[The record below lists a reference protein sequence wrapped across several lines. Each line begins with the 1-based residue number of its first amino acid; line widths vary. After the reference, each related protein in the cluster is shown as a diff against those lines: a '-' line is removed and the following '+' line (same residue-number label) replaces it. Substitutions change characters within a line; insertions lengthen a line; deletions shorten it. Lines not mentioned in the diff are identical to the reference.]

1 MKPFLLAQLTA
12 GCILIGGILSPL
24 QAQTPEEKGLTVALE
39 TDHRDAGFSDS
50 VAIASMHLS
59 DKSGSESVRR
69 FRMLTLEQE
78 NDGDRTLSV
87 FDSPADLAGTSVLTW
102 SHALTS
108 DDQWLY
114 LPSLKRTKRIAS
126 KNKAASFIGS
136 EFAFEDLSA
145 WEVKKFTYRWL
156 RDESLEGNDCFVI
169 ENTPAYEESGY
180 SKQVEWVD
188 RSLYQ
193 PRRIDYYNREG
204 VLFKT
209 LHFRG
214 YQQYLGKHWRPTE
227 QLMENHLTG
236 KSTRLVWDNWRFKTG
251 LSKVDFSAENI
262 ARAR

>member
-126 KNKAASFIGS
+126 KNKAASFIGR

-169 ENTPAYEESGY
+169 ENTPAYE
-180 SKQVEWVD
+180 
-188 RSLYQ
+188 
-193 PRRIDYYNREG
+193 
-204 VLFKT
+204 
-209 LHFRG
+209 
-214 YQQYLGKHWRPTE
+214 
-227 QLMENHLTG
+227 
-236 KSTRLVWDNWRFKTG
+236 
-251 LSKVDFSAENI
+251 
-262 ARAR
+262 